1 MKPDTL
7 RLEDNSDLH
16 HDVGIVVIGR
26 NEGER
31 LINCLRSLGLYAK
44 RAIYVDSASSDG
56 SAQAAAHL
64 CAKVLPLDLSA
75 PFTAARARNAG
86 FEALMQLWPQTTFV
100 QFVDGDCELDS
111 DWIDTAVAFLSTHE
125 DVALVFGRRR
135 ERYPERTLFNAM
147 CDREWDGKP
156 GEVAECGGDIL
167 ARASVIREFGG
178 YSGHLIA
185 GEEPE
190 LCVRLRERRWKIWRL
205 PSEMTRHDANMSRV
219 SQWWLRSVRCGHAYA
234 QVSYLH
240 RKSPVRIWA
249 RNVRRAVFWAGVLP
263 LATALGTLLHPAA
276 IGLLLAYPLQSLRMA
291 QRMAP
296 TTSNR
301 WSYATFD
308 VLGKFAELQ
317 GIVQFHMNRLS
328 NRQQRI
334 IEYK

>member
-31 LINCLRSLGLYAK
+31 LINCLRSLGPYAK

-56 SAQAAAHL
+56 SAQAAEHL
-64 CAKVLPLDLSA
+64 CAKVLPLDLST

-135 ERYPERTLFNAM
+135 ERYPERTVFNAM
-147 CDREWDGKP
+147 CDREWD
-156 GEVAECGGDIL
+156 IL
-167 ARASVIREFGG
+167 AKASVMKEFGG

-205 PSEMTRHDANMSRV
+205 PSEMTRHDANMNRM

-296 TTSNR
+296 STSNR